1 VSISFSH
8 IRVQNVSHLKP
19 GMWHVGVHVQ
29 HGVGQFAGID
39 RACTEVFADTKAEAR
54 EAGLA
59 QLTAFVLTPRPG
71 LAERRAA
78 YIKRLMA

>member
-19 GMWHVGVHVQ
+19 GMWHVGAHV
-29 HGVGQFAGID
+29 HGVGQFAGIN